1 MPLPWQGKDAAKVA
15 VPGMGLGLAVGT
27 AASGTLLGTG
37 LELEG
42 AREGSGWDLQTLQG
56 AMTVITLVGVRGGL
70 GRVGTRA

>member
-42 AREGSGWDLQTLQG
+42 AREGSGWDLQTLPG
-56 AMTVITLVGVRGGL
+56 CNDSHHL
-70 GRVGTRA
+70 GRGKGWAWKSWN